1 VSARFQIV
9 TYAEELMRRL
19 LARPSTVLLALA
31 LTSCAHGGGWRS
43 ADLDSLRFDGENPT
57 LVRVVAAADTVQ
69 LAHPVVRGDSL
80 VGKYG
85 HGHAVALESIGS
97 LEEYGPEKAGVSIG
111 GAIALTVVAAVAVL
125 GVLVGVGCAGDSVC

>member
-1 VSARFQIV
+1 
-9 TYAEELMRRL
+9 MRI
-19 LARPSTVLLALA
+19 AVAVPSTILLALA

-43 ADLDSLRFDGENPT
+43 ADLDSLRFDGENPA

-85 HGHAVALESIGS
+85 HGHAVALESIRS
-97 LEEYGPEKAGVSIG
+97 LEEYEPEKAGVGTG
-111 GAIALTVVAAVAVL
+111 GAIALIALAAVAVL
-125 GVLVGVGCAGDSVC
+125 GVLVGVSCAGDSVC